1 MLNESVDLSE
11 LRLQA
16 AYILLSSAATDTCL
30 SRTKKKKNTILFQ
43 PFGDKRMKE
52 NLSGRIHFLVQA
64 SGAELEKA
72 LKTQPGI
79 KSVSKGTGP
88 PPVET

>member
-1 MLNESVDLSE
+1 MLNETVDLSE

-16 AYILLSSAATDTCL
+16 DYILLSSAATDTCL
-30 SRTKKKKNTILFQ
+30 SGTKTKKNPILFQ
-43 PFGDKRMKE
+43 PFGDKWMKE

-79 KSVSKGTGP
+79 KSVSKRTAP
-88 PPVET
+88 PPV